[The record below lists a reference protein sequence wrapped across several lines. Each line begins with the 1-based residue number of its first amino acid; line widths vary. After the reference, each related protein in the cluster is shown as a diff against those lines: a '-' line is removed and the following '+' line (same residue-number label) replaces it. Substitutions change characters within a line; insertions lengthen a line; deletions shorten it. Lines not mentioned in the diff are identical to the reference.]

1 MTQQRTVRCT
11 NCGTEWALEARSIHL
26 GGASVSKTICPVC
39 HLPLST
45 SETSPLDMMS
55 TDDLVTQLRTL
66 ISSARASGLDAE
78 AIVQAL
84 RDELEFAAEMGH
96 VGRRFSVQ
104 LIDLGPQEGE
114 ILNRPVRDRRESLQ
128 NRSVGK

>member
-1 MTQQRTVRCT
+1 MTQQHTVRCT
-11 NCGTEWALEARSIHL
+11 NCGTEWTLEAHSIHL
-26 GGASVSKTICPVC
+26 GGAPAPEPTCPVC

-45 SETSPLDMMS
+45 GEASPLRIAS
-55 TDDLVTQLRTL
+55 TDDLETQLRAL
-66 ISSARASGLDAE
+66 ITSARASGLDTE
-78 AIVQAL
+78 VIVHTL

-128 NRSVGK
+128 NRSVNK